1 MLSMMI
7 TAKTYC
13 CVKGKHAQ
21 HFNSPRE
28 EGPAS
33 GLRGEACGH
42 RDTEH
47 PGVGP
52 GWGPQLPGASSFPDP
67 QKPACTAPVLMGLG
81 PAQKA
86 PRSQPSSRR

>member
-1 MLSMMI
+1 MI
-7 TAKTYC
+7 IAKTYHR
-13 CVKGKHAQ
+13 VKGKHTQ
-21 HFNSPRE
+21 HFDSPRE

-52 GWGPQLPGASSFPDP
+52 GWGPQLPRASFVLRPHR
-67 QKPACTAPVLMGLG
+67 KPACMAPVLMRLSRPRGASK
-81 PAQKA
+81 PALF
-86 PRSQPSSRR
+86 SEVSS